1 MKKPALLC
9 LATPNWEG
17 NYAKTI
23 VEIMSELA
31 ADFDILYVDYSFT
44 FKDLFLGGNEEVPKD
59 RIKQKAKSL
68 RLLKTKQ
75 GNSIHVLTPPAS
87 WPINSLS
94 PGSLYRFFLKWN
106 SLRYRKRI
114 RWAMDQLNMIDP
126 LVVNAFNPAAGRYTK
141 SAFGS
146 GNWIYYCYDN
156 ISAAPWLKKHG
167 AYLEQEFIPLV
178 DGVITT
184 SPGLYSAKK
193 SEHARVALVRNGV
206 DFDLFYRAY
215 SLRALRADGP
225 RKPVIGYVGSIDDR
239 IDYRLLDELYRALPD
254 ANFHFVGRVM
264 DENLISDWRKR
275 DRVHFFGSQS
285 VDSLPDFLAKFDVAL
300 IPFVSNEFT
309 KGIYPLKINEY
320 LAAGLPVVSTEFA
333 DLSDFKDTVALSS
346 DPEEFVSAVRSYI
359 EEDHPAARLAR
370 TEVAENNSWK
380 ARATTFKQILKD
392 WFPTL

>member
-1 MKKPALLC
+1 MKKPSLLC

-31 ADFDILYVDYSFT
+31 GDFDVLYVDYSFT
-44 FKDLFLGGNEEVPKD
+44 FKDLFSIDNSEVPKE
-59 RIKQKAKSL
+59 RIKDRNKSL
-68 RLLKTKQ
+68 RLLQTKQ

-87 WPINSLS
+87 LPINSLTS
-94 PGSLYRFFLKWN
+94 GALYRFFLKWN
-106 SLRYRKRI
+106 SSRYRNRV
-114 RWAMDQLNMIDP
+114 RWAMDQLGIKDP
-126 LVVNAFNPAAGRYTK
+126 VVVNAFNPAAGRYNRG
-141 SAFGS
+141 AFGS
-146 GNWIYYCYDN
+146 GKWIYYCYDN

-184 SPGLYSAKK
+184 SPGLYAAKK
-193 SEHARVALVRNGV
+193 NGHDRVALVRNGV

-225 RKPVIGYVGSIDDR
+225 RHPVIGYIGSIDDR
-239 IDYRLLDELYRALPD
+239 IDYRLLDELYRALPE
-254 ANFHFVGRVM
+254 ARFHFVGRVM

-275 DRVHFFGSQS
+275 DRVHFFGAQA
-285 VDSLPDFLAKFDVAL
+285 VESLPEFLAEFDVAL

-320 LAAGLPVVSTEFA
+320 LASGLPVVSTEFA
-333 DLSDFKDTVALSS
+333 DLSDFKDTVTLSS
-346 DPEEFVSAVRSYI
+346 DPEKFVSAVRSYI

-370 TEVAENNSWK
+370 TEIAKNNSWK
-380 ARATTFKQILKD
+380 ARANTFRQILED
-392 WFPTL
+392 WFPTH